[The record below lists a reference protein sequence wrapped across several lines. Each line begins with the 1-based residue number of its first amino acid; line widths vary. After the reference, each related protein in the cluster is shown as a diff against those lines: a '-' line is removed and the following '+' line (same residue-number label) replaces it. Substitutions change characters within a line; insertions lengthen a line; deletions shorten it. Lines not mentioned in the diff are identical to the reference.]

1 MGAILDSEAEDFG
14 GVESKL
20 KDVNLQ
26 SMRDVVGV
34 KFLVILVFKTRKI
47 EISSDLDDKVQKDMK
62 YLDCIGI
69 QGNAG

>member
-1 MGAILDSEAEDFG
+1 MGTVLDSEGEDFG

-34 KFLVILVFKTRKI
+34 KFLVILVFKARKT
-47 EISSDLDDKVQKDMK
+47 EILSDLDDKIQKDMK
-62 YLDCIGI
+62 HLDCVGI
-69 QGNAG
+69 QGNVG